1 MRNDFMISIGSVCG
15 NIKVVDRRNL
25 FNNVISLYLE
35 GDILNEYP
43 VQIEFATEMA
53 IDAGGVTREMFSA
66 FWEEAYQKLFEG
78 ATLVIPLLHPQSDMG
93 LFNTLGSI
101 ISHGYLSCG
110 YLPVRIAL
118 PSLIKILLG
127 STVSIP
133 KKFHVDALLDYLS
146 THDREKLKSALHCD
160 HPFSDKVKTDVTAI
174 LSQFGCR
181 VTPTSENL
189 RDLIEGVAQYEFC
202 CKPVAAITMINEGIP
217 KAHKKFWSELGICGI
232 KKLYNSLVATPD
244 KVLDLLDVLCTNHA
258 EQRVFGYLKSMI
270 GNMGPD
276 DLRNFLRFV
285 TGSSVCIAKKITI
298 SFSSLTGLARSP
310 FARTCSSALEI
321 PVAYNNY
328 HDFSAEWSGILNQ
341 TNNEWNWRMDCC

>member
-1 MRNDFMISIGSVCG
+1 
-15 NIKVVDRRNL
+15 
-25 FNNVISLYLE
+25 
-35 GDILNEYP
+35 
-43 VQIEFATEMA
+43 
-53 IDAGGVTREMFSA
+53 
-66 FWEEAYQKLFEG
+66 
-78 ATLVIPLLHPQSDMG
+78 
-93 LFNTLGSI
+93 
-101 ISHGYLSCG
+101 
-110 YLPVRIAL
+110 
-118 PSLIKILLG
+118 
-127 STVSIP
+127 
-133 KKFHVDALLDYLS
+133 
-146 THDREKLKSALHCD
+146 
-160 HPFSDKVKTDVTAI
+160 
-174 LSQFGCR
+174 
-181 VTPTSENL
+181 
-189 RDLIEGVAQYEFC
+189 
-202 CKPVAAITMINEGIP
+202 MINEGIP

-232 KKLYNSLVATPD
+232 KKLYDSLVATPD